1 MEVFILF
8 LTLLFPG
15 MPNIR
20 IHYYLVNMLL
30 MSLNILRDK
39 EGMMWIN

>member
-8 LTLLFPG
+8 LTLLFPD

-20 IHYYLVNMLL
+20 IHYYF
-30 MSLNILRDK
+30 DK
-39 EGMMWIN
+39 HVAYEFKHPE